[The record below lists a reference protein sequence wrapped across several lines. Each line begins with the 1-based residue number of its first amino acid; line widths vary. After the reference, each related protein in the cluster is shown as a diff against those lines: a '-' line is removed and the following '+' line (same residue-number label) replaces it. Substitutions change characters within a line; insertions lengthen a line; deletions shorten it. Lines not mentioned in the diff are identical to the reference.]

1 VKKLILAAA
10 MTAMPL
16 MTVSAQDDSLKT
28 EEDKL
33 SYSLGVMI
41 GERVLKNYGDT
52 LNYEVLMEA
61 MQAQHSGAEPKMTL
75 EAAQET
81 LASFEQKRM
90 EERQAQAVAA
100 GKEFL
105 EANAARDEVT
115 VTESGLQWEEVEA
128 GDGPMP
134 TADDTVSVH
143 YVGTLTDGTE
153 FDSSIARGQPAEFP
167 LKGVIPGWTEG
178 LQLMK
183 VGSKFRFVIPSDL
196 AYGERG
202 AGQSIGPN
210 ETLVFSVELLEIK
223 GQ

>member
-115 VTESGLQWEEVEA
+115 AVFT
-128 GDGPMP
+128 
-134 TADDTVSVH
+134 TSV
-143 YVGTLTDGTE
+143 L
-153 FDSSIARGQPAEFP
+153 
-167 LKGVIPGWTEG
+167 
-178 LQLMK
+178 
-183 VGSKFRFVIPSDL
+183 
-196 AYGERG
+196 
-202 AGQSIGPN
+202 
-210 ETLVFSVELLEIK
+210 
-223 GQ
+223 